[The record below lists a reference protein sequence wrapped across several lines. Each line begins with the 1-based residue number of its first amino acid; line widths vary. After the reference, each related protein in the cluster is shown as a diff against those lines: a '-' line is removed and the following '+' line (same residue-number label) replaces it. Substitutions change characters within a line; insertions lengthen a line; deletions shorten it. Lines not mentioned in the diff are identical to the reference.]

1 MNLSNHT
8 YPLAGDQSEGAANVA
23 TGLSSVLAQWHRL
36 VASVAAKRARN
47 REMRALYRL
56 GDRELWDLGL
66 SRSDLLR
73 VENGSYHRGS

>member
-1 MNLSNHT
+1 MNLSSHT
-8 YPLAGDQSEGAANVA
+8 YPLAGKPSEGAANVE

-36 VASVAAKRARN
+36 VAFVAAKRARN
-47 REMRALYRL
+47 REMQELYRL

-73 VENGSYHRGS
+73 VENGSYRRGS

>member
-1 MNLSNHT
+1 MNLSNST
-8 YPLAGDQSEGAANVA
+8 YSLAGDRSNRAANVA

-47 REMRALYRL
+47 REMRELYRL

-73 VENGSYHRGS
+73 IENGSYSRGS